1 MLKLSLEIFDFK
13 TFKSV
18 TNTLNVVDSFCLCF
32 MSDISVLWQMIKCQQ
47 SFSVLS
53 RISILFVIN

>member
-13 TFKSV
+13 TFNV
-18 TNTLNVVDSFCLCF
+18 TNILNVVNSFCLCF